1 MMILLLILL
10 ILIFNEVAKIIE
22 HKKDAL
28 AVVGTKAQDSKLAL
42 IWPSLAG
49 SVLFCRDV
57 ERVDHCV
64 SGCRITSCS

>member
-1 MMILLLILL
+1 M
-10 ILIFNEVAKIIE
+10 AKVIE

-28 AVVGTKAQDSKLAL
+28 APVGTNAQDSKLAL

-49 SVLFCRDV
+49 SVFCRDV

-64 SGCRITSCS
+64 AAAESPPALRLCKNPTSV